1 MRHWWLGNDNHDVDN
16 GTDVDDQGITDSF
29 DLNNDDFNWDIDE
42 EFDED
47 NNIYG
52 VMMTMTLI
60 WKMMMNNDIDPD
72 NNNDDKDE
80 NAG

>member
-1 MRHWWLGNDNHDVDN
+1 LGNDNHDVDN